1 MRPLLIPA
9 TLAAALLLLP
19 ATLAAPTPFSV
30 ADDSFSDASA
40 TVRLKVLRN
49 SATGESASVAVSHGG
64 GVETLAL
71 RSPRRG
77 ALRSVLWTHDRN
89 ATAVALNADWRGRM
103 LIPYGNR
110 IGGAKYT
117 FNGTEHNLPVND
129 VMPCTPPLVCVKNSL
144 HGLLWNRSMHV
155 VASHAGPENA
165 SVTLR
170 YDFPGSDPGYP
181 FKLRTEITYTLSTGE
196 GEEHTR
202 ASLFTV
208 SVAFT
213 NMDAGGWPLPVYN
226 GFHPYLL
233 CHTYKSVVTLDPCVR
248 PSAPSPIDAGAGPET

>member
-1 MRPLLIPA
+1 MRPALPPGA
-9 TLAAALLLLP
+9 LAASLLLLP

-117 FNGTEHNLPVND
+117 FNGSEHHLPVND

-181 FKLRTEITYTLSTGE
+181 FKLRTEITYTLGTQQRT
-196 GEEHTR
+196 HAR

-208 SVAFT
+208 SVKFV
-213 NMDAGGWPLPVYN
+213 NMDVGGWALPVYN
-226 GFHPYLL
+226 GWHPYLL

-248 PSAPSPIDAGAGPET
+248 PLSPFPNRRRRWP